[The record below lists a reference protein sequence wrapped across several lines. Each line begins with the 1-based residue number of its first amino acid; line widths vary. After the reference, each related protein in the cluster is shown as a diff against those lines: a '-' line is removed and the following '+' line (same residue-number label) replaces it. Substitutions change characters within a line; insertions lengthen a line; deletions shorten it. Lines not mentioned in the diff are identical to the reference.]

1 MLLESSCIKQYNRI
15 LIIAVFMMVLC
26 WLLNEKPITAQEI
39 EQNTPSSEL
48 HEDVTINE
56 NTDAIL
62 EQTEKW
68 FKDAIASFSV
78 SEKNEVAPLLDETI
92 DISLNQDNNTKFDEI
107 IEWFKK
113 GLASEPI
120 SVDIA
125 QSSIVDEPSALS
137 KVIHCFNRLLDS
149 ICNREEIE
157 KIYKRIYKTC
167 NLDIVFLD
175 TCARLEMPAEVEL
188 NSIKDLRQNFR
199 FVFPCTMMDFQ
210 SACATITPGLIKEEI
225 WSPDYRSLVV
235 VPEKLRMSTEYTLT
249 LATATLNAD
258 GLPLKEAAVIH
269 FTTFSPEPASVTM
282 VTPFN
287 NAVDVA
293 TGATIILHFSKD
305 IIWDPDYSPASFSV
319 YNESTMQYVPLCPIT
334 AYNKKTLAL
343 IPENDLD
350 IESKYSVNILS
361 GIKTYVEEVDEDQPE
376 VASATFYFSTS
387 Y

>member
-1 MLLESSCIKQYNRI
+1 
-15 LIIAVFMMVLC
+15 MMVLC

-92 DISLNQDNNTKFDEI
+92 DISLNQENNTKFDEI

-235 VPEKLRMSTEYTLT
+235 VPEKLKMSTEYTLT

-361 GIKTYVEEVDEDQPE
+361 GIKTYVEEVDEEQPE